1 MFILMVQ
8 FTLLVLV
15 ILSPDVDVN
24 KSTVFEQLTE
34 LIFETEALFST
45 LDVVGFDATVP
56 EIELEILFLFSIE
69 SSTYDSATVGDFH
82 PL

>member
-8 FTLLVLV
+8 FTLLVLL

-82 PL
+82 PP

>member
-8 FTLLVLV
+8 FTLLVLL

-69 SSTYDSATVGDFH
+69 SSNYDSATVGDFH